1 MSGHRSIF
9 IEVLQVVKIIFLLPF
24 LTLPTDG
31 QIFYSMKLIGVL
43 CGGTVADQSVDAAHP
58 APGGYGRVVAEAL
71 ADGGVPRRHVAERR
85 DVLLCILLYPR
96 PPQQEAASWSIKGS
110 SLAEY
115 KLTLTDTEYKLGS
128 AG

>member
-58 APGGYGRVVAEAL
+58 AQEGMGGWSLRPWLTVVSQDGMWRSEGTFFSAYYCTQGRL
-71 ADGGVPRRHVAERR
+71 SRRPHHG
-85 DVLLCILLYPR
+85 
-96 PPQQEAASWSIKGS
+96 Q
-110 SLAEY
+110 
-115 KLTLTDTEYKLGS
+115 
-128 AG
+128 